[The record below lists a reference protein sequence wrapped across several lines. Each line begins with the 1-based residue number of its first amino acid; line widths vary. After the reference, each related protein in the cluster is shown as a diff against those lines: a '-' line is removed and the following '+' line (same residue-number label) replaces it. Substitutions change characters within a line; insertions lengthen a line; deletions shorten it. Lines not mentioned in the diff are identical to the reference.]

1 MSAKA
6 SATVLKFNPLMEA
19 TELLRDLIRSAEWLI
34 ESQVAAE
41 SSQWEIEELR
51 HYLGEAKAFVQDRDN
66 SDSTPEDPRQPSL
79 YA

>member
-6 SATVLKFNPLMEA
+6 SPTVLQFSPLMEA

-34 ESQVAAE
+34 ESQFAAE
-41 SSQWEIEELR
+41 TRQWEIEELR
-51 HYLGEAKAFVQDRDN
+51 HYLGEAKAFVQDQDN
-66 SDSTPEDPRQPSL
+66 SDSIAEDPRQPSL